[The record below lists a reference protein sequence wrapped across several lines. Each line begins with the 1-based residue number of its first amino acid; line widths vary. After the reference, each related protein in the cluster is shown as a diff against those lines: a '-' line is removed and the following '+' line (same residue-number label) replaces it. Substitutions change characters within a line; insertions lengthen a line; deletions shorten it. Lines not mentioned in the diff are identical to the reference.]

1 MTSSSPTYTNE
12 NRDHGSF
19 QLSRRRQVLSPS
31 LRETM
36 KNLHSYNNFDQP
48 KRSRLI
54 SLYVI
59 SALSVLLGLLCLG
72 AFVFT
77 SIHWNINSNLER
89 ICRENQTQD
98 SILCFIRSII
108 SEARR
113 TQWNRFIL
121 SSLLLT
127 YASVFFHIII
137 ETNRTNISGF
147 LGLMTFHTVSIV
159 VGIGVSLPIF
169 YLPSYFYFYQLKH
182 HTMKSPVSIDVVL
195 IGLIYTMCI
204 IVLPTYFICFLS
216 SNELVLTIMSIVLLG
231 SPIAFTFVLF
241 PFRLTSGRIQRCW
254 IVNSHRLILASQ
266 LLLFIFS
273 TPIYFITFIAFI
285 QHYSIHLFEQSYLI
299 NDPFN
304 SINPMAIIWSIDY
317 TFLLL
322 ALALFIIINEYM
334 FHNPRSSIHVR
345 EIIGYFIF
353 IITFFIAPCLVFP
366 LYIAWREYQYLRLM

>member
-1 MTSSSPTYTNE
+1 
-12 NRDHGSF
+12 
-19 QLSRRRQVLSPS
+19 
-31 LRETM
+31 M
-36 KNLHSYNNFDQP
+36 KNLYSYNNSDQP

-59 SALSVLLGLLCLG
+59 SALSILLGLLCLG
-72 AFVFT
+72 AFVLT
-77 SIHWNINSNLER
+77 SIHWNINLNLEKN
-89 ICRENQTQD
+89 CRENQTQD

-137 ETNRTNISGF
+137 ETNRTNVSGF

-159 VGIGVSLPIF
+159 VGIGASLPMF

-195 IGLIYTMCI
+195 IGLIYTICV
-204 IVLPTYFICFLS
+204 IVLPTYLISFLS

-241 PFRLTSGRIQRCW
+241 PFRLISGRIQHCW
-254 IVNSHRLILASQ
+254 IVNSHRLILACQ

-273 TPIYFITFIAFI
+273 SPIFFITFVAFI
-285 QHYSIHLFEQSYLI
+285 QHCSIHLLEQSYLL
-299 NDPFN
+299 NDPSN
-304 SINPMAIIWSIDY
+304 TINPMAIIWSIDY
-317 TFLLL
+317 IFFLL

-334 FHNPRSSIHVR
+334 FHNQRSSIHVR

-353 IITFFIAPCLVFP
+353 TITFFIAPCLVFP